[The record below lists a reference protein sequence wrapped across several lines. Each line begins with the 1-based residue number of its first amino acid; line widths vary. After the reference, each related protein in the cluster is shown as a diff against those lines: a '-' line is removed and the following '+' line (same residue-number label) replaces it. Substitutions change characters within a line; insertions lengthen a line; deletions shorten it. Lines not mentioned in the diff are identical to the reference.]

1 MKKIFVSDSTLRNN
15 SGVSETP
22 LSFKQRM
29 EIARML
35 DRMKVDVI
43 ELAPIENEKI
53 DVLLART
60 IISFLNHAKIA
71 IPVGFDE
78 NAIDTAANAIS
89 DASKVRIQIRVP
101 TSPVQ
106 MEYFCRR
113 KPPVVLELIGNLVK
127 KATLTGAEVEFV
139 AEDATRA
146 EMPFLADAIKTA
158 IDCGATVITLSD
170 VAAKMIPDEF
180 SSFVNEVFAAVPTLS
195 NVRTGVEC
203 SNELALALANV
214 AAVLQSDI
222 SEVKCAACADHILSV
237 ADFTKFVS
245 TRGLELNF
253 ESSIR
258 TTECRRIISQIDWI
272 LNSKKVIVKA
282 SDEVS
287 SESGIILRAGDDIGT
302 VTAAV
307 AKLGYELSEED
318 ASRVYEEFCRVA
330 EKKTVEAAELD
341 AIVASA
347 ALQVAPT
354 YILKSYVINSGNVIN
369 ATAQVT
375 LEKNGEMING
385 VSVGDGPIDA
395 AFIAIE
401 QILGHHYEL
410 DDFQIKAV
418 TEGRQAL
425 GSALVKLRAG
435 NKIYSGNGIST
446 DIIGAS
452 IRAYISALNKIVY
465 EENQI

>member
-1 MKKIFVSDSTLRNN
+1 MKKIYVSDSTLRHN
-15 SGVSETP
+15 SGVSESP

-29 EIARML
+29 EIARLL

-43 ELAPIENEKI
+43 EFAPIENEKI

-60 IISFLNHAKIA
+60 IISFLNHAKLA

-78 NAIDTAANAIS
+78 SAIDIAAGAIN
-89 DASKVRIQIRVP
+89 DGNKARIQIRVP

-106 MEYFCRR
+106 MEYFCRK
-113 KPPVVLELIGNLVK
+113 KPPFVLQMIESLVK
-127 KATLTGAEVEFV
+127 KAVETGAEVEFV

-146 EMPFLADAIKTA
+146 EMPFLADAINTA
-158 IDCGATVITLSD
+158 IANGANVITLSD
-170 VAAKMIPDEF
+170 IAGKMLPNEFASFINAVIDSIPQI
-180 SSFVNEVFAAVPTLS
+180 STTKIA
-195 NVRTGVEC
+195 VEC

-214 AAVLQSDI
+214 AAVIECPI
-222 SEVKCAACADHILSV
+222 SEIKCSACAENTLSV
-237 ADFTKFVS
+237 AEFTKFVS
-245 TRGLELNF
+245 TRGLELDI

-258 TTECRRIISQIDWI
+258 TTESRRLISQIDWI
-272 LNSKKVIVKA
+272 LNSKNELTK
-282 SDEVS
+282 STDEVS
-287 SESGIILRAGDDIGT
+287 ADSGIILRAGDDIAT
-302 VTAAV
+302 VSSAV

-330 EKKTVEAAELD
+330 EKKNVEAAELD

-354 YILKSYVINSGNVIN
+354 FVLRSYVINSGNVIN
-369 ATAQVT
+369 STAQVT
-375 LEKNGEMING
+375 LEKNSDIFNG

-395 AFIAIE
+395 AFLAIE

-410 DDFQIKAV
+410 DDFQIKSV

-435 NKIYSGNGIST
+435 SKVYSGNGIST